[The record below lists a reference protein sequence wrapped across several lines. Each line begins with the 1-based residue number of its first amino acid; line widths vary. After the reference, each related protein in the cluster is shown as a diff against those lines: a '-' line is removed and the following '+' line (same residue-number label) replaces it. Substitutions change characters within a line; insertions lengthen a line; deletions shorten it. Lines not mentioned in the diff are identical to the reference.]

1 MKGAV
6 FMFDEFDDK
15 KRQDGDAVDTSATG
29 ESEGTVNFTLGS
41 DTAAADNLQKEAAQD
56 SVQMS
61 DSFNYGTVEGSS
73 YRYSNVNGSTDNKIN
88 DSYQSST
95 DDASDSESQSSK
107 TYSDEKIYTSYNISD
122 DVPPQPSGNPAAGKS
137 KPKKEKGFARKLAMT
152 AAIALVFGA
161 VGGAAFQAV
170 NLATGLIQ
178 GGSGTTKLEQT
189 DIGTDTD
196 IEEIMETATT
206 QTTTTVTDVSSVVEA
221 VMPSVVSIINKATV
235 TQQGMF
241 GQSQTYESE
250 GSGSGIIIGQ
260 NDTEMLIVTNN
271 HVIEGADTITVTF
284 IDEQTYEAQVKGTDA
299 DMDLAVIAIPL
310 SDISEDSLSKVKIAV
325 LGDSDALTVG
335 EPAIAIGNAL
345 GYGQSVTTG
354 VISALNREVTVDNV
368 TNELIQTDAAINPG
382 NSGGAL
388 LNIKGEVIGIN
399 AVKFASS
406 EVEGMGYAI
415 PISAATPI
423 IDELKSKETRT
434 KVRESEKGYLGIQGV
449 DVTSDVASTYNMPM
463 GVYVAAVVDGSAA
476 DDAGLVK
483 GDIITGFD
491 GNSITSMEGLQE
503 ILEYYAAGTTVDI
516 TVQKSSDG
524 GYEEKT
530 VTITLG
536 ERS

>member
-1 MKGAV
+1 
-6 FMFDEFDDK
+6 MFDEFDDK